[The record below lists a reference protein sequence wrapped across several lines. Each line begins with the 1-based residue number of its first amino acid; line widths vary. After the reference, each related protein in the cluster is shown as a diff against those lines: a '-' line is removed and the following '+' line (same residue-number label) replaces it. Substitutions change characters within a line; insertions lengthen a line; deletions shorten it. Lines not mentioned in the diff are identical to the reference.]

1 MFTSSRILYVHDHP
15 PLGGIDRAHGRVVE
29 RSLAGIA
36 PFASLT
42 VADLGTQ
49 SPLPA
54 AVRETRSLSDELIDE
69 VRAADLIVIAASP
82 TQRAVTPPLQSW
94 FRHFMR
100 SRAHG
105 APIYAF
111 GANPLLE
118 NWFNHILRADCTFR
132 YTATGIEGLLS
143 DKRAAIIG
151 SASEEWAMRQAM
163 DHQTAYAATLL
174 GLMGIADV
182 SILSSG
188 AIAAE
193 PLAPEPLAPKPRAL
207 PMAA

>member
-1 MFTSSRILYVHDHP
+1 MFTSSRILYVHDHA
-15 PLGGIDRAHGRVVE
+15 PLGGTDRAHGRVVE
-29 RSLAGIA
+29 RRLAAIA

-54 AVRETRSLSDELIDE
+54 AVRDTRSLSDELIAQ
-69 VRAADLIVIAASP
+69 VRAADLIIIAAGP
-82 TQRAVTPPLQSW
+82 AQGAVTPPLQSW

-132 YTATGIEGLLS
+132 YTATGIEGLLTG
-143 DKRAAIIG
+143 KRAAIVG
-151 SASEEWAMRQAM
+151 SAGEEWAMRQAM
-163 DHQTAYAATLL
+163 DHQRAYAATLL
-174 GLMGIADV
+174 GLMGITDV
-182 SILSSG
+182 SILSGG
-188 AIAAE
+188 ALAAQT
-193 PLAPEPLAPKPRAL
+193 LAPQPCAL